1 MELLLA
7 VHITAGVFALASAA
21 LALCCKKGKE
31 LHRLSGATYFW
42 AMLAIFTT
50 AIPMAIITSNLFLF
64 LIAVFSF
71 YMAFAGRQFAKNRQG
86 IAKAIDWIAIG
97 LIVISGIAMWVLAV
111 IYFFTHNYRYIIL
124 GAFGFIALAI
134 GYQDYIRYKNTIAVG
149 KRRIAGHLTHM
160 LGGTIAVVTAVLI
173 VSVNVEP
180 VWILWILPT
189 VIIAPAIIWW
199 NIKTLG

>member
-7 VHITAGVFALASAA
+7 VHITAGVFALAGAA
-21 LALCCKKGKE
+21 LALSCEKGNQ

-42 AMLAIFTT
+42 AML
-50 AIPMAIITSNLFLF
+50 
-64 LIAVFSF
+64 
-71 YMAFAGRQFAKNRQG
+71 
-86 IAKAIDWIAIG
+86 
-97 LIVISGIAMWVLAV
+97 AMWVLAV

-124 GAFGFIALAI
+124 AAFGFIALAI

-149 KRRIAGHLTHM
+149 KRRIAGHLTRM
-160 LGGTIAVVTAVLI
+160 LGGTIAVITAVLI

-189 VIIAPAIIWW
+189 VIIAPTIIWW